1 MDGAPPERESA
12 PVTES
17 GRHVCALRLRW
28 RFPIE
33 PLKSGAVA
41 FVVGTLDL
49 NDDLEHPSAI
59 ALGASDQT
67 RKRLQSLLQN
77 GTAIA
82 SAFEEINLIGH
93 PLFRSDA
100 RDAHSVRGAADLA
113 WLFAKYPHNRR
124 GHFIGGLF
132 WRAYST

>member
-17 GRHVCALRLRW
+17 GRRVCALRLRW

-67 RKRLQSLLQN
+67 RKRLQSLLQM
-77 GTAIA
+77 GQPSPALSRKSISLDTLC
-82 SAFEEINLIGH
+82 SGLTRETLT
-93 PLFRSDA
+93 R
-100 RDAHSVRGAADLA
+100 
-113 WLFAKYPHNRR
+113 FAERLTSLGFSRNIHI
-124 GHFIGGLF
+124 IGG
-132 WRAYST
+132 A